1 MESLNHKF
9 KKIRDSNNPEI
20 INDFIIE
27 LSKNPN
33 GDFLQ
38 FLGYLIEN
46 LSPKNLEK
54 ISLNL
59 TFALGEIGNVV
70 PLEEFFMGFLYETYH
85 KSDRWIRNEVIQAFE
100 KISQMTN
107 LSENVVVLIGNAVN
121 DEYPLIKLSALSA
134 LSRFKSLPHT
144 VLRNLFLLM
153 NSNKSELLDGCRKV
167 FTKLS
172 LRSHQLFTALD
183 DSDNYKIL
191 KSKGIRS
198 LLLIQFKSIIN
209 LDQFRDLV
217 LNSGWKKEYKENF
230 LREID
235 TFERILVK
243 NM

>member
-1 MESLNHKF
+1 
-9 KKIRDSNNPEI
+9 
-20 INDFIIE
+20 
-27 LSKNPN
+27 
-33 GDFLQ
+33 
-38 FLGYLIEN
+38 
-46 LSPKNLEK
+46 
-54 ISLNL
+54 
-59 TFALGEIGNVV
+59 
-70 PLEEFFMGFLYETYH
+70 
-85 KSDRWIRNEVIQAFE
+85 
-100 KISQMTN
+100 